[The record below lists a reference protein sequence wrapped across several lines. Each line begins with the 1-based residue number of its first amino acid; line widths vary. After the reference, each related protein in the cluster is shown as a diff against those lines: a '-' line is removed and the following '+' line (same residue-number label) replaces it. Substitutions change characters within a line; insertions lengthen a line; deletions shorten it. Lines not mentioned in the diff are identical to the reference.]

1 MTVGTPTGAGPVS
14 AGSGHDPG
22 QDTGSGQR
30 IEPTVPKTP
39 PRPAAG
45 GNGSGHG
52 PAVHRSLRTTGSS
65 ALRPARTAEVP
76 FRPGV
81 VTAESVFTLLGSAG
95 AALGVAWLV
104 YERILPL
111 SGAFGFWVV
120 WYALLFLFYCVGTAM
135 TRGRRAVSD
144 HLAGLFAATVGLFI
158 LAVVLD
164 QIAYVVFRGESAL
177 GHANFFTQTMAD
189 AGPLDPLT
197 NGGVLHAL
205 VGSVEQVGL
214 ATVFAVPLGVL
225 AALYMVEIGGRGAR
239 PVRALVEAMTS
250 LPEIIA
256 GLFIYA
262 LFILTFGLRQ
272 SGFAGALALT
282 VMMIPYVARASEV
295 MLRLVPNSLREA
307 SYALGSS
314 QWRTVW
320 NVVLPT
326 ARSGLVT
333 AVVLGIARAIGET
346 APLLLTTG
354 YSSYMNANPFS
365 GWQTSLPLFVYESVR
380 EPQATMI
387 QRAFGAALVLMFLIL
402 VLFTI
407 ARMLGGAAPGEI
419 SRRQR
424 RRMAR
429 DMMRPPRAR
438 RGGRNAAADPSNGP
452 DPLGIFNQPEPD
464 SLEGA
469 SHATA

>member
-1 MTVGTPTGAGPVS
+1 M
-14 AGSGHDPG
+14 
-22 QDTGSGQR
+22 
-30 IEPTVPKTP
+30 I
-39 PRPAAG
+39 
-45 GNGSGHG
+45 
-52 PAVHRSLRTTGSS
+52 
-65 ALRPARTAEVP
+65 
-76 FRPGV
+76 
-81 VTAESVFTLLGSAG
+81 
-95 AALGVAWLV
+95 
-104 YERILPL
+104 
-111 SGAFGFWVV
+111 
-120 WYALLFLFYCVGTAM
+120 
-135 TRGRRAVSD
+135 RGRRAVAD

-158 LAVVLD
+158 LVVVGD
-164 QIAYVVFRGESAL
+164 QIAYVILRGNSAL
-177 GHANFFTQTMAD
+177 VHANFFTRTMAS

-197 NGGVLHAL
+197 DGGVLHAL
-205 VGSVEQVGL
+205 VGSVEQVGI
-214 ATVFAVPLGVL
+214 ATVLAVPLGVL

-346 APLLLTTG
+346 APLLLTAGFTDAMNYNLFG
-354 YSSYMNANPFS
+354 GRMQTLPVFIYSQYAYQGIPAEAY
-365 GWQTSLPLFVYESVR
+365 VD
-380 EPQATMI
+380 
-387 QRAFGAALVLMFLIL
+387 RAWAAALTLIVIVMVLNL
-402 VLFTI
+402 V
-407 ARMLGGAAPGEI
+407 ARVVAKVFAPKT
-419 SRRQR
+419 
-424 RRMAR
+424 
-429 DMMRPPRAR
+429 
-438 RGGRNAAADPSNGP
+438 GR
-452 DPLGIFNQPEPD
+452 
-464 SLEGA
+464 
-469 SHATA
+469 